1 MLKTLGSV
9 WIIILLTFMVGRFSF
24 SQIRNL
30 KLEKANSLYT
40 LDSPSEKEDLEA
52 ISLYEEVLSVVPD
65 LPEASEFVIAAE
77 RLGNLYQS
85 YGKLESAVKSYR
97 KGISIKRAN
106 QVPDSMVYKH
116 HLYLGEA
123 LFGLS
128 RLDSS
133 LFHLQQAEILQ
144 SQLKESAQ
152 PERLNNALGIYFFET
167 GNYIRSISYFEKAES
182 FLSEE
187 QSDFEKYARYSF
199 RSNKAS
205 ALYHLEQYDSAQSIF
220 SDLLDYSI
228 NTDQI
233 RINLASTYIEEGQPI
248 QAIQTL
254 NDITESY
261 SNSSTSYH
269 NLLIKAFLLKND
281 LDQTRQTLEL
291 AKLLFDQNKTSG
303 YSFQKGIYFSLW
315 GDYYQKLGEN
325 IKSLEFYQKAIV
337 ELLPGFDE
345 TSIHSNP
352 ESFSLGMSSLT
363 LFEIL
368 VKKAKTAWIV
378 GKEEDRFFEL
388 GLQSWRSAFGLA
400 QFISVNF
407 DNDEARIFLGDK
419 ALEAYED
426 GIDLLY
432 QFSNQK
438 ERPELMLEVFAWA
451 EQSKANG
458 LKVGARQ
465 ESIKRA
471 QGLPAEL
478 IREEKNLLF
487 AISRNNQKQYE
498 ELSADNRKVL
508 ESERIDLQVQL
519 SRIREKF
526 KDYPGFNGEQEQL
539 FEPIDFKASLPSG
552 TAIFSMFL
560 SDNFLFGFWIEKEE
574 FVWKAIPKKEIE
586 LESLNSWLQNISRVS
601 MGNRYQLSSEVKQ
614 FSNLI
619 FGDLKDEIASAKELI
634 IIPQGVFNS
643 FPFELLPDSEGK
655 LLIEKIP
662 VSYQFSAQFIKP
674 AVKGFDPSKVLGFAP
689 FTETQE
695 SDLKG
700 FAALSTS
707 DDELSQF
714 LSNSYLGKSATKS
727 TFFST
732 AADAEIIHLAT
743 HAVASSEDPNQAFI
757 SFFPGEE
764 NFRLFAPELAYQ
776 SLEKAKLVYLSACET
791 GAGQLNKSEGLISLA
806 RSLAFAGAE
815 QMVISQWVSEDQ
827 VSAYLANRF
836 YTHALDGESFSSA
849 LQLAKLDLI
858 RNPQM
863 AQFHHPFFWANYR
876 LIGQPTLIEQ
886 NLNWVQPFFLI
897 MVLVLVG
904 VLVWVVF
911 FRQSQN

>member
-1 MLKTLGSV
+1 
-9 WIIILLTFMVGRFSF
+9 MVGGFSY

-40 LDSPSEKEDLEA
+40 LESPSEKDDLEA
-52 ISLYEEVLSVVPD
+52 ISLFEEVLSLAPD
-65 LPEASEFVIAAE
+65 LSDASDFVIAAE

-97 KGISIKRAN
+97 KGISIKRAY
-106 QVPDSMVYKH
+106 QVPDSLVYNH

-144 SQLKESAQ
+144 SQLQESAQ
-152 PERLNNALGIYFFET
+152 PDRLNNALGVYFFET

-182 FLSEE
+182 FLQEE
-187 QSDFEKYARYSF
+187 QSEFEKYARYSF

-205 ALYHLEQYDSAQSIF
+205 ALYHLEKYEAAQSIF
-220 SDLLDYSI
+220 SGLLAYGI

-233 RINLASTYIEEGQPI
+233 RINLASTYIEEGKPVE
-248 QAIQTL
+248 AIQTL
-254 NDITESY
+254 SEVSDSY
-261 SNSSTSYH
+261 ANSSSSYH
-269 NLLIKAFLLKND
+269 NLLIKALLLKND
-281 LDQTRQTLEL
+281 LSQTRQTLEL

-325 IKSLEFYQKAIV
+325 VKSLEFYQKAII

-345 TSIHSNP
+345 TSIDSNP

-368 VKKAKTAWIV
+368 VKKAKTAWML
-378 GKEEDRFFEL
+378 GEEDDRFFEL

-432 QFSNQK
+432 QFSIRK
-438 ERPELMLEVFAWA
+438 ERPELMLEAFAWA

-478 IREEKNLLF
+478 IQEEKNLLF
-487 AISRNNQKQYE
+487 SISRNNQKQYD
-498 ELSADNRKVL
+498 ELSLENRKTL
-508 ESERIDLQVQL
+508 ESEMTDLQVQL

-526 KDYPGFNGEQEQL
+526 KDYPGFNGEQERL
-539 FEPIDFKASLPSG
+539 FEPLAFQALLPSG
-552 TAIFSMFL
+552 TAIFSMFF
-560 SDNFLFGFWIEKEE
+560 SDDFLFGFWIEEDQ
-574 FVWKAIPKKEIE
+574 FVWKAIPRKDIN
-586 LESLNSWLQNISRVS
+586 LESLNSWLQDISRVS
-601 MGNRYQLSSEVKQ
+601 KGNRYELSPEVRR
-614 FSNLI
+614 FANLI
-619 FGDLKDEIASAKELI
+619 FGDFEAEIASAKELI
-634 IIPQGVFNS
+634 VIPQGVFNS
-643 FPFELLPDSEGK
+643 FPFELLPDSDDK

-662 VSYQFSAQFIKP
+662 VSYQFSAQFINP
-674 AVKGFDPSKVLGFAP
+674 ALKGFDSSKLIGFAP
-689 FTETQE
+689 FTAIEK

-700 FAALSTS
+700 FVELNTS
-707 DDELSQF
+707 GEELSQF
-714 LSNSYLGKSATKS
+714 QSKSYLGKSATKS

-743 HAVASSEDPNQAFI
+743 HAVASSDDPDQTFI
-757 SFFPGEE
+757 SFYPGEE

-806 RSLAFAGAE
+806 RSLAFAGVE

-836 YTHALDGESFSSA
+836 YTYALDGESFSSA

-858 RNPQM
+858 SDPKM

-876 LIGQPTLIEQ
+876 LIGQPTIIGQ

-897 MVLVLVG
+897 MVLLLAG
-904 VLVWVVF
+904 VLLWVVF
-911 FRQSQN
+911 FRRNQI